1 LAAAVADEE
10 RDRDAAGQ
18 ALAGVRA
25 ADKAA
30 AESSGRLGRLAGA
43 ARAAQEEATRLEA
56 GSAAGGKQRE
66 RGLAALARLAAPPAE
81 AEEGAQATGG
91 APAGGAP
98 VGGAPAGGAPAG
110 GAPAGGAP
118 ADSAG
123 PGAAQEVP
131 DRDSLA
137 AAASAAREAET
148 DARLEVRTAE
158 ERLRAIAG
166 RADALAAAALRERR
180 AAEAA
185 VAARRLRA
193 QQADVAAAVATGA
206 EVALDR
212 IAESLA
218 TAQAER
224 AAAEQAS
231 RGRAESFK
239 QVRARVRSLAADL
252 DRVVDTAHGAEVTR
266 AEQRMRLEQVVARAP

>member
-1 LAAAVADEE
+1 
-10 RDRDAAGQ
+10 
-18 ALAGVRA
+18 
-25 ADKAA
+25 
-30 AESSGRLGRLAGA
+30 
-43 ARAAQEEATRLEA
+43 
-56 GSAAGGKQRE
+56 
-66 RGLAALARLAAPPAE
+66 GLTVTLAE

-98 VGGAPAGGAPAG
+98 AD
-110 GAPAGGAP
+110 GAP

-148 DARLEVRTAE
+148 DARLEGRTAE

-166 RADALAAAALRERR
+166 GADALAAAALRERR

-206 EVALDR
+206 EMALDR

-266 AEQRMRLEQVVARAP
+266 AEQRIRLGQGVAPGPAEVGGDPRPPRARAGPAVPGP